1 MNTAVIGVGSNI
13 NAPKNIALAKE
24 ALSREQRLDK
34 ESAFITTSPIGF
46 SDQPDFMN
54 GAFLVSTE
62 LSIDEFKDY
71 LKGLEDRL
79 GRVRTGNKFGPRAI
93 DLDVVAWNGKI
104 VNKDFYERDFVRN
117 AVMEVLPEI
126 KAH

>member
-13 NAPKNIALAKE
+13 NALKNIAMAKE

-34 ESAFITTSPIGF
+34 ESAFIATSPIGF

-62 LSIDEFKDY
+62 LPIDEFKDY

-104 VNKDFYERDFVRN
+104 VNNDFYERDFVRN
-117 AVMEVLPEI
+117 AVLDVMPEI
-126 KAH
+126 TAH

>member
-13 NAPKNIALAKE
+13 NALKNIAMAKE

-93 DLDVVAWNGKI
+93 DLDLVVWNGKI

-126 KAH
+126 NAH